1 VPQVPPPSLLEGVRA
16 SALRLPV
23 PLFYA
28 GTPKKNPGRAWF
40 NAGMIQGL
48 AWFNAGM
55 MQGLAWFNV
64 GMIQGLAWFNAWL

>member
-1 VPQVPPPSLLEGVRA
+1 
-16 SALRLPV
+16 V

-40 NAGMIQGL
+40 NAGI
-48 AWFNAGM
+48 
-55 MQGLAWFNV
+55 